1 METDEPGGPRW
12 YEDIPWRIGYRLRQL
27 GLFFFGPA
35 QLDDD
40 LDPSHR
46 LKRERRDRYARRR
59 GDDLG

>member
-12 YEDIPWRIGYRLRQL
+12 YEDIPWRVGYRVRQL

-40 LDPSHR
+40 ARPAAPSQ
-46 LKRERRDRYARRR
+46 A
-59 GDDLG
+59 